1 MKCKKCGFEWQSYGE
16 ALACPSCGGQTVLT
30 QSEKQTLWEEAH
42 EAETIKDYDLLAKC
56 YHELAEQGDERAAYA
71 YAECLRSGSG
81 VKANVE
87 ESVFWYRAAAR
98 RMYPAAAY
106 RLAVLLADDT
116 RFGDSKK
123 QSFFWLR
130 VAAELGDSDAAVLLA
145 HTYEKG
151 DGVEA
156 SHRHALF
163 WLMKAAKAGHGG
175 ACLTL
180 AKSYFDGNGVAKD
193 LAAARYYARQASEAG
208 FRGKLASLLFGFGES
223 REPVEI
229 VLSTR
234 EEDRVSLGKEAEAAG
249 EHAIAASL
257 YFHAARGGNADA
269 TYRLGNFYA
278 EGRGVPKSLPEARRR
293 YGIAAR
299 AEHPEALLRMANFL
313 ENGIGGDKDL
323 SLARQ
328 CYEKLEEMNVAEGA
342 YLLGEVYRL
351 GKDVAV
357 DFPHALRHYRKAAA
371 LGFKKAENALDDLKV
386 TADGIYERA
395 VALEESGNMDAAIK
409 EYRIAAE
416 MGQAAS
422 AYTIGFMMEQAATT
436 VEQRKEAVSFYR
448 VSAEGGHIGGI
459 FRLGLCYSR
468 GYGVAR
474 NYANANSL
482 LTIAAKQHY
491 EGAEEELAVL
501 KARKYRRA
509 ARRFYSISSVLY
521 RKGKVAE
528 AIKFR
533 NIAAQLGSARAMFML
548 GCHLEFGDGVAPDRT
563 KASAWYTRS
572 MELGFDP
579 ARSDLKGGYLRARK
593 KLLLTKKN
601 ITV

>member
-42 EAETIKDYDLLAKC
+42 EAEMIKDYDLLAKC
-56 YHELAEQGDERAAYA
+56 YYELAEQGDERAAYS
-71 YAECLRSGSG
+71 YAECLYNGVG
-81 VKANVE
+81 VKANAE
-87 ESVFWYRAAAR
+87 ESVFWYRASAR

-106 RLAVLLADDT
+106 RLSVLLGDDA

-130 VAAELGDSDAAVLLA
+130 VAAELGDSDAAVRLA
-145 HTYEKG
+145 QVYEKG
-151 DGVEA
+151 DGVDA

-175 ACLTL
+175 ACLSL
-180 AKSYFDGNGVAKD
+180 SKSYFDGNGVEKD
-193 LAAARYYARQASEAG
+193 LAAARYYARQASDAG
-208 FRGKLASLLFGFGES
+208 LRGKLASLLFSFGDS
-223 REPVEI
+223 REPAEI
-229 VLSTR
+229 TLPTR

-249 EHAIAASL
+249 EYAIAASL
-257 YFHAARGGNADA
+257 YFYAARGGNADA
-269 TYRLGNFYA
+269 TYRLGTFYE

-299 AEHPEALLRMANFL
+299 ADHPEATLRIARFL
-313 ENGIGGDKDL
+313 ENGTGGDKDL

-342 YLLGEVYRL
+342 YLLGEVYRQ
-351 GKDVAV
+351 GKDVPV

-371 LGFKKAENALDDLKV
+371 LGFKKAETALEELKV

-395 VALEESGNMDAAIK
+395 VSLEERGEMKAAVK
-409 EYRIAAE
+409 EYRTAAE
-416 MGQAAS
+416 MGHAAS
-422 AYTIGFMMEQAATT
+422 AYTIGFMIEKEAKGI
-436 VEQRKEAVSFYR
+436 EERREAVSFYR

-459 FRLGLCYSR
+459 YRLGLCYSR

-482 LTIAAKQHY
+482 LNIAAKKNY
-491 EGAEEELAVL
+491 EGAAEELAVL
-501 KARKYRRA
+501 KARKYRRT

-533 NIAAQLGSARAMFML
+533 NIAAKLGSARAMFML
-548 GCHLEFGDGVAPDRT
+548 GCHLEFGDGVAPDRA

-572 MELGFDP
+572 IELGFDP
-579 ARSDLKGGYLRARK
+579 ARSDLKGGFLRARK

-601 ITV
+601 IM